1 MASTIPNFSV
11 MQMQSF
17 LPKANIKLE
26 AGKKLG
32 ITYNFLQGFKI
43 LVAAVK
49 PWKVMLLQL
58 PMLTAAT
65 TPIMLITNMVQ

>member
-32 ITYNFLQGFKI
+32 IKYNFLQGFKI

-49 PWKVMLLQL
+49 PWKIMLL
-58 PMLTAAT
+58 
-65 TPIMLITNMVQ
+65 